1 MVKTRA
7 LGGLQRSIKIL
18 HMQEEVNPADMCG
31 AKRDKHDAP
40 ASKAALC
47 KWIENKERTE
57 KQACSFFSFLF
68 LFFFFKEFQKWKA
81 SLIGICSAL

>member
-7 LGGLQRSIKIL
+7 LGGVRRSIKIL

-31 AKRDKHDAP
+31 PKRDKHDAP

-47 KWIENKERTE
+47 KWIENK
-57 KQACSFFSFLF
+57 
-68 LFFFFKEFQKWKA
+68 
-81 SLIGICSAL
+81 